1 MIIYLLLINAAG
13 LVLMCLDKLL
23 AKKRVRRIPES
34 TLLLV
39 AALGGSL
46 GATIGMYLVRHKT
59 RHKNFRYSLP
69 LMLVVHVVL
78 LIFFC

>member
-59 RHKNFRYSLP
+59 RHKKFRYGLP

-78 LIFFC
+78 LVFFC